1 MSYTYSVPGSA
12 TFSRT
17 YPFDGDIFSE
27 SGLDQM
33 MSSIPNNTSN
43 LISASDVRDSL
54 FTLWKRGDEL
64 KEEIVATISN
74 FKYTNPEPLSS
85 DLGGWK
91 IGDTFSE
98 VPLQDLFDTLFYPY
112 VSPLLSLS
120 LVPSSGE
127 FGQFTNTLINWSVIK
142 TKETI
147 QSIKL
152 NGTDITPITGLSQT
166 GTASLPVSI
175 SATFSNYT
183 LEVFD
188 GSFTQS
194 IVATYSNFN
203 KVYWGSV
210 PSINTN
216 FSETTIKNLTFSAF
230 SNDLQLT
237 LDGINGG
244 GDYLAFSW
252 PSSFGE
258 PIFITN
264 GFTNTAFTKINGVGG
279 VTSSIIYTSGSYST
293 NYDFWVSDYQQNS
306 PIDKFQINR
315 T

>member
-17 YPFDGDIFSE
+17 YPFGGDIFSE

-33 MSSIPNNTSN
+33 MSSLPNNDSN
-43 LISASDVRDSL
+43 LISARDVRDSV

-64 KEEIVATISN
+64 RDEIVATISN
-74 FKYTNPEPLSS
+74 FKYTNSESLSS

-91 IGDTFSE
+91 IGDNFNE
-98 VPLQDLFDTLFYPY
+98 VPLQNLFDTLFYPY

-120 LVPSSGE
+120 LVPSVGE
-127 FGQFTNTLINWSVIK
+127 FGQFTSTLINWSVTK

-152 NGTDITPITGLSQT
+152 NGTDIIPITGLSQT
-166 GTASLPVSI
+166 GAASLPVST
-175 SATFSNYT
+175 SATSSFFT
-183 LEVFD
+183 LQVFD

-194 IVATYSNFN
+194 IVATYSNKN
-203 KVYWGSV
+203 LIYWGSV
-210 PSINTN
+210 TSINIT
-216 FSETTIKNLTFSAF
+216 FIESDIKNLSFSAL
-230 SNDLQLT
+230 SDNLELT

-252 PSSFGE
+252 PSSFGD

-264 GFTNTAFTKINGVGG
+264 GLINTAFTKIHGVSG

-306 PIDKFQINR
+306 PIDKFEINR
-315 T
+315 I